1 MSSAPG
7 SSLLLLLLL
16 VLLLLLFLDD
26 ESLAKMPRAEE
37 DDEEDA
43 GLRTRWR
50 GGAVVENPE
59 HHDASILP
67 IVIAI
72 DAATEANLLLV
83 MSRRRMDVNGERD
96 RADGI

>member
-1 MSSAPG
+1 
-7 SSLLLLLLL
+7 
-16 VLLLLLFLDD
+16 
-26 ESLAKMPRAEE
+26 MPRAEE

-67 IVIAI
+67 IVIAN
-72 DAATEANLLLV
+72 DAATDAKLLLAA
-83 MSRRRMDVNGERD
+83 MSQRRRMDVKGERE
-96 RADGI
+96 